1 MIDSPAHRPDGHR
14 GLGTFRARLSERSLV
29 SSLFG
34 IAYVLGLVLGRSIG
48 LQSVRDIRFD
58 DETIYLDHGIR
69 FLEGAVPADRSPLYQ
84 LWYWLQSL
92 IIKDPV
98 DLYYSN
104 WSALLFINL
113 LVLWFLLAKMRVP
126 RVLSV
131 VLLALFS
138 TLMLFEVWPYVTL
151 LSMAGVGMAMCLT
164 SGLRSWI
171 STLSTLSAI
180 FGILAFVRPEL
191 TTSFLLSVLT
201 LICVGWFENGTI
213 ARKAGAFAIAV
224 VPFLSLLVIFGNPF
238 GGSRL
243 FHAFGQHYALNV
255 VQTESLQ
262 VDPWNSHPEIWRR
275 DFGDS
280 GSVWD
285 ALRTNPKRVA
295 WHVRANVRNLT
306 SALYIF
312 APAVA
317 LSRLRITLGL
327 FVAAGVLLG
336 GIVGLRTI
344 YARGAQAFWTD
355 HSPESHVLIAT
366 AVAAVPSLVPMVLI
380 YPRAHYLLAPS
391 LGVLAFSAWGLS
403 ELLARTGLCGRNRWQ
418 GVVAAGLACLVVLPG
433 SSGLEPWYLR
443 GTVLAT
449 ELKGYVKEHILGRS
463 GNRAPS
469 GSEPEHLESIAT
481 IRFLRSLHI
490 SIARGE
496 RIGVLEADYSRA
508 VYTGWQFHRINQ
520 TQCRPFI
527 ECIRR
532 ERPEIIVNNLRLR
545 KYYSTLNDD
554 GYETFWTRPETLGY
568 KRIEIPGQEVQIFVR
583 ADIIGRPAA
592 Q

>member
-1 MIDSPAHRPDGHR
+1 
-14 GLGTFRARLSERSLV
+14 V
-29 SSLFG
+29 NSLFG

-69 FLEGAVPADRSPLYQ
+69 MFLDGAIPAERSPLYQ

-92 IIKDPV
+92 IINDPV
-98 DLYYSN
+98 DLYYCN

-113 LVLWFLLAKMRVP
+113 LVLWFLLMKMRVP
-126 RVLSV
+126 RVRSV

-138 TLMLFEVWPYVTL
+138 TLTLFEVWPYVTL
-151 LSMAGVGMAMCLT
+151 LSMAGVGIAMRLT
-164 SGLRSWI
+164 FGLRSWI

-201 LICVGWFENGTI
+201 LVCVSWFENGTI
-213 ARKAGAFAIAV
+213 ARKAGAFVISV
-224 VPFLSLLVIFGNPF
+224 VPFLALLVIFGSPF
-238 GGSRL
+238 GGNRL
-243 FHAFGQHYALNV
+243 FHAFGQHYSLNV
-255 VQTESLQ
+255 VRTESLQ
-262 VDPWNSHPEIWRR
+262 VDPWNFSVEITRR

-280 GSVWD
+280 DSVWD

-306 SALYIF
+306 SAWDIF

-317 LSRLRITLGL
+317 SYRVPRLRTTLGL
-327 FVAAGVLLG
+327 LVVAGVLLG
-336 GIVGLRTI
+336 GVVGLRTM
-344 YARGAQAFWTD
+344 YARGARTFWTD
-355 HSPESHVLIAT
+355 HSPESHALIAT
-366 AVAAVPSLVPMVLI
+366 AFAAVPGLGSMVLV
-380 YPRAHYLLAPS
+380 YPRAHYLLAPC
-391 LGVLAFSAWGLS
+391 LGVVVFSAWGLS
-403 ELLARTGLCGRNRWQ
+403 ELLAKAGLRGRDRWQ
-418 GVVAAGLACLVVLPG
+418 GVAAAGLGCLVVLPG

-443 GTVLAT
+443 RAT
-449 ELKGYVKEHILGRS
+449 SSS
-463 GNRAPS
+463 G
-469 GSEPEHLESIAT
+469 PEHLESIAT
-481 IRFLRSLHI
+481 IRFLQGLPL

-496 RIGVLEADYSRA
+496 NIGVLEADYSRA
-508 VYTGWQFHRINQ
+508 VYAGWQFHRINQ

-527 ECIRR
+527 DCIRR

-554 GYETFWTRPETLGY
+554 GYKTFLMRPETLGY
-568 KRIEIPGQEVQIFVR
+568 KKMEIPGQQAQIFVR
-583 ADIIGRPAA
+583 EDIIGQPEA